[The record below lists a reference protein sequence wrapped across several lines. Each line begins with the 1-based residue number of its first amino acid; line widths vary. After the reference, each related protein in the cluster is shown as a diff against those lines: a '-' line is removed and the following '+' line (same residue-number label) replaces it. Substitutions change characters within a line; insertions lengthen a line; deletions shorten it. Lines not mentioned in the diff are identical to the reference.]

1 MLVEYFIKTSQLQ
14 HEIDTVIQKLDDV
27 GINHRAGP
35 YWFQP
40 GISHMRHLR
49 YLTVRYN
56 SYIMYQNL
64 GMALSYIMH
73 WLNVDV
79 DMISIL
85 ETYKN
90 DIINEI
96 EKKYQTTLS
105 LRQQIYFHSIYN
117 IIVTYLERVA
127 VGREINEIFQTTQ
140 MAHNRRMRQQAA
152 EHLNHNNR
160 NANGRQP
167 QQLMPH
173 QSQQPT
179 HQYSDEPIASFSLR
193 GQNVVPPLH
202 NTPDSSD
209 DEDEHLR
216 HSNQSTQSTQ
226 GPIYPST
233 QQPTNQ
239 TLTNQPTATQ
249 GSNQTPQPT
258 QAPNPEITDADSDT
272 SDNSDDQQLGTNGQ
286 PTMTIDDFIR
296 LATRVSNA
304 NSQ

>member
-152 EHLNHNNR
+152 EHLNQNNR
-160 NANGRQP
+160 NANGRQ
-167 QQLMPH
+167 
-173 QSQQPT
+173 SQQPT
-179 HQYSDEPIASFSLR
+179 QHPSQQPTPYQYSDEPIASFSLR

-209 DEDEHLR
+209 DEDDQLQHL
-216 HSNQSTQSTQ
+216 NQSTQSTQ

-233 QQPTNQ
+233 QQPANQ
-239 TLTNQPTATQ
+239 MTSNHAPQ
-249 GSNQTPQPT
+249 SNQTPATTP
-258 QAPNPEITDADSDT
+258 APNPEITDADSDT
-272 SDNSDDQQLGTNGQ
+272 SDNSEDLQLGTNGQ
-286 PTMTIDDFIR
+286 PTMTIEDFIR
-296 LATRVSNA
+296 FAARVSNA